1 MGCHYSKDNDV
12 VGSTAGAGSKARNG
26 ASKHRS
32 SNCGRRSDRTTFR
45 DDVTS
50 DLIQHLYVDDINEYF
65 EFHSTIGT
73 GHFGCVK
80 HATSKKSGKEW
91 AVKIVNLNNEV
102 DKDALRNEINILKRL
117 HHPQI
122 VRVIASYEDKE
133 HMYMVMQ
140 LCKGKELYEHL
151 YKENRTFSEDDV
163 RKLIR
168 GLLRAIAFLHSNFI
182 THRDLKLENILLEN
196 AENPSSLKL
205 CDFGLST
212 RFKRGEKL
220 QKSLG
225 TIDYVAPE
233 VLDGDYNEK
242 CDLWS
247 VGVIC
252 YELLTGVSPFHAPT
266 IDETMGKIFD
276 GILIFEDAIWKHFS
290 PSAITFVKSLVKE
303 NVDARFS
310 AEQALSHKWLVDSE
324 KSEQG
329 NARLQTNKRL
339 LLTNMLS
346 FSRCRKMKQTALLS
360 VALGISE
367 DHIQQEMAAEVF
379 HSMDHSKKGTL
390 TRDEFCNSMV
400 ECGISRPDA
409 DDLFTRINQSKT
421 GQINF
426 LEFIAA
432 VMDQRDI
439 GQNTIKEAFGLLD
452 GEKKGRLSIVGLQ
465 DVFKNSMV
473 PEEVQEM
480 IASADKKGDGFV
492 DFESFQDM
500 FTQPNSPLAKVDEVS
515 ESHEGFS
522 SDSFVSNDDLEKRGT
537 LTASSFTPSV
547 TALEPEQPTAS
558 RDAPS
563 TSPQSIHL
571 ELDDESGKVK
581 PPEANSSVPDAV
593 VVIESPVKP
602 AAVVHAESEAMP
614 VASSESAMAPTSH

>member
-1 MGCHYSKDNDV
+1 MGCQMSRGRDDV
-12 VGSTAGAGSKARNG
+12 VGSTARTGSAKGRGAT
-26 ASKHRS
+26 
-32 SNCGRRSDRTTFR
+32 GRRSDRMTFR
-45 DDVTS
+45 DDLTS
-50 DLIQHLYVDDINEYF
+50 DLVQHTYVDDINDYF
-65 EFHSTIGT
+65 DFHATIGT
-73 GHFGCVK
+73 GHFGAVK
-80 HATSKKSGKEW
+80 HATSKTSGKEW
-91 AVKIVNLNNEV
+91 AVKVVKLNNEV

-133 HMYMVMQ
+133 HMYMIMQ

-151 YKENRTFSEDDV
+151 YKEKREFSEEDV
-163 RKLIR
+163 RKIIR

-182 THRDLKLENILLEN
+182 THRDLKLENLLLEN
-196 AENPSSLKL
+196 AENPGSLKL

-233 VLDGDYNEK
+233 VLDGEYNEK

-252 YELLTGVSPFHAPT
+252 FELLTGVSPFHAPT

-276 GILIFEDAIWKHFS
+276 GILIFEDSIWKNFS
-290 PSAITFVKSLVKE
+290 PHAITFIKSLVKE
-303 NVDARFS
+303 NVDARLS
-310 AEQALSHKWLVDSE
+310 AEQALDHKWLADP
-324 KSEQG
+324 EQSATG

-379 HSMDHSKKGTL
+379 HSMDTSKKGSL
-390 TRDEFCNSMV
+390 TRSEFCNSMI
-400 ECGISRPDA
+400 ECGISQSDA
-409 DDLFTRINQSKT
+409 DDLFTRINQSKS
-421 GQINF
+421 GNINF

-432 VMDQRDI
+432 VMDQREI

-473 PEEVQEM
+473 AEDVKEM

-492 DFESFQDM
+492 EFSEFQDM

-515 ESHEGFS
+515 ESHEEFS
-522 SDSFVSNDDLEKRGT
+522 TTDSFIGSESDLEKHRRSNAAPT
-537 LTASSFTPSV
+537 TPSV
-547 TALEPEQPTAS
+547 GSSEVATISPESVVLETPTSALLSSTPDKSTAS
-558 RDAPS
+558 
-563 TSPQSIHL
+563 TTI
-571 ELDDESGKVK
+571 
-581 PPEANSSVPDAV
+581 
-593 VVIESPVKP
+593 P
-602 AAVVHAESEAMP
+602 AAMITPAP
-614 VASSESAMAPTSH
+614 VSAGNISA